1 MVCVS
6 GPCANLL
13 SSVQA
18 TLFILGGSISAIAAL
33 AHLGII
39 VSGAPAYR
47 FFRAPDSYADAVTRG
62 SRKPHVV
69 TAIIATILFTWS
81 AYAFSAAGIVAPL
94 PLLPW
99 IITAITAVY
108 MIRGLALLLQLY
120 KIRIFTAGHQVVTRD
135 LVFSSIVLL
144 AGFMHLVATIDFFRN
159 LSGTNSWM
167 DFQSSLYKCNAR
179 IPIRSVISSK

>member
-6 GPCANLL
+6 GPRANLL
-13 SSVQA
+13 INMRA
-18 TLFILGGSISAIAAL
+18 TFFILGGSVSAIAAL

-39 VSGAPAYR
+39 VSGAHAYR
-47 FFRAPDSYADAVTRG
+47 FFRAPDSYADAVARG
-62 SRKPHVV
+62 SLKPHVV
-69 TAIIATILFTWS
+69 TAIIAMILFTWS

-120 KIRIFTAGHQVVTRD
+120 KINIFTAGHRVVTRD
-135 LVFSSIVLL
+135 LVFSGIVLST
-144 AGFMHLVATIDFFRN
+144 GFMHLVATIDLFRN
-159 LSGTNSWM
+159 LPAMN
-167 DFQSSLYKCNAR
+167 
-179 IPIRSVISSK
+179 

>member
-6 GPCANLL
+6 WAGANLL
-13 SSVQA
+13 INMHE
-18 TLFILGGSISAIAAL
+18 TFFILGGSVSAIAAL

-39 VSGAPAYR
+39 VSGPRAYR
-47 FFRAPDSYADAVTRG
+47 FFRAPDSYADAVARG
-62 SRKPHVV
+62 SHKPHVV

-108 MIRGLALLLQLY
+108 MIRGLALVLQLY
-120 KIRIFTAGHQVVTRD
+120 KISIFTAGHQVVIRD
-135 LVFSSIVLL
+135 LVFSGIVLS
-144 AGFMHLVATIDFFRN
+144 AGFMHLVATIHLFRN
-159 LSGTNSWM
+159 LPATN
-167 DFQSSLYKCNAR
+167 
-179 IPIRSVISSK
+179 